1 MDIAILLPSFRTGYF
16 VILFLPLRVDL
27 HRRRRLLSLCQISF
41 SLFFVAPFSLLSMVI
56 FAILVPHFHRLC
68 AVLTPCCF
76 AFSGCFVRHWACS
89 RKLTARLWLLHR
101 LQCIGRGERGAGGV
115 GGCGEYFG
123 HVYAVFR
130 LLKAVCVCLLQE
142 GVPGYVLLPAK
153 SELLRFL
160 LRHPF
165 IIPSSHS
172 RVQHGRCSPC
182 KYYHQI
188 YKMSHR

>member
-1 MDIAILLPSFRTGYF
+1 MCSFDAVLFCIL
-16 VILFLPLRVDL
+16 
-27 HRRRRLLSLCQISF
+27 RLLRSALGMF
-41 SLFFVAPFSLLSMVI
+41 SEIDSPAVAAAPPAM
-56 FAILVPHFHRLC
+56 
-68 AVLTPCCF
+68 
-76 AFSGCFVRHWACS
+76 HWK
-89 RKLTARLWLLHR
+89 RRT
-101 LQCIGRGERGAGGV
+101 GGV

-165 IIPSSHS
+165 IIPSSNS
-172 RVQHGRCSPC
+172 RVQHGRCSQC